1 MEIFLISLVLV
12 LLAVILVLLL
22 RPKKI
27 KMPEM
32 EDYVTELRLKL
43 DSLAST
49 TVISASDI
57 KDIYELLRKLP
68 REVLDSIT
76 GSLSKRSGRLHELM
90 ATFELTHYDRLF
102 YLGEPV
108 DFVGIKYD
116 ETVDFIEVK
125 TGKFRLRGDEQKLR
139 ELIDSKRVNY
149 VPLSVEKIGMAE
161 EVDMSEP
168 GYPPPQ

>member
-22 RPKKI
+22 RPRKI
-27 KMPEM
+27 EVPQM

-49 TVISASDI
+49 TVISAKDI
-57 KDIYELLRKLP
+57 KDICEVLRKLP

-139 ELIDSKRVNY
+139 ELIDAKRVNY
-149 VPLSVEKIGMAE
+149 VPLTVEKIGMVE
-161 EVDMSEP
+161 EVDMRGPE
-168 GYPPPQ
+168 YPPQQ